1 MMQYVFAYGASA
13 MVFFGLDLLWLGVIA
28 KDFYRRQLGHL
39 LSDQPDLAV
48 SGLFYAVYV
57 GGVVLFAVTPALQS
71 QSWASALILGIL
83 LGVFAYGTYDMTN
96 LATLRS
102 WPIAMSVVDLIWG
115 SLLTGL
121 AATAGYLAARWAST
135 GG

>member
-13 MVFFGLDLLWLGVIA
+13 MVFLGLDLLWLGVIA

-48 SGLFYAVYV
+48 AGLFHAVYC

-96 LATLRS
+96 LATLPS

-121 AATAGYLAARWAST
+121 AATAGYLAARWAS
-135 GG
+135 G